1 MTQTTL
7 RELYEA
13 KDLCEISIGS
23 PPSVAPNS
31 GRVGKNC
38 VVRPVEES
46 PAQSLYRQLTTTTL
60 VVVKLCLSHVAYT
73 AHFSITCMWHGTS
86 HARCSVNV
94 IDEQRCVYKAMQVAE
109 WKVSVAESA
118 HQADTRSVCIIC
130 TTVGQHFNWYRVSR
144 GSLGDSWA
152 SCSTYCYYFPSQVR
166 CQWP

>member
-1 MTQTTL
+1 MICQTSPNLNQQTLLANVITRETLRYSAVFAVIVCLSVRPSVASRSSMKTTKQMITQTTL

-73 AHFSITCMWHGTS
+73 AHFSITCM
-86 HARCSVNV
+86 
-94 IDEQRCVYKAMQVAE
+94 
-109 WKVSVAESA
+109 
-118 HQADTRSVCIIC
+118 
-130 TTVGQHFNWYRVSR
+130 
-144 GSLGDSWA
+144 
-152 SCSTYCYYFPSQVR
+152 
-166 CQWP
+166 